1 MLKILAQSRSMEIL
15 LALQRK
21 ELKFTKIVKIAG
33 NPTTAMRRVTNLQ
46 RVGLISRRVLQ
57 DKRRS
62 VEYSL
67 TEKGISVVEFL
78 ERLKKDLKPS
88 RLKQPQGNAKKTH

>member
-1 MLKILAQSRSMEIL
+1 MRKMLKTLAQSRSVEIL

-21 ELKFTKIVKIAG
+21 ALKFAEIVEIAG
-33 NPTTAMRRVTNLQ
+33 NPTTAMRRVTDLQ

-57 DKRRS
+57 DKKRS

-67 TEKGISVVEFL
+67 TKKGISVVEFL
-78 ERLKKDLKPS
+78 ERLKKEI
-88 RLKQPQGNAKKTH
+88 

>member
-1 MLKILAQSRSMEIL
+1 MKEMLKILAQSRSMEIL
-15 LALQRK
+15 FALRRK
-21 ELKFTKIVKIAG
+21 ELKFTKIVEIAS
-33 NPTTAMRRVTNLQ
+33 NSTTAMRRVTDLQ
-46 RVGLISRRVLQ
+46 RAGLISRRVLQ

-78 ERLKKDLKPS
+78 KRLKKEI
-88 RLKQPQGNAKKTH
+88 